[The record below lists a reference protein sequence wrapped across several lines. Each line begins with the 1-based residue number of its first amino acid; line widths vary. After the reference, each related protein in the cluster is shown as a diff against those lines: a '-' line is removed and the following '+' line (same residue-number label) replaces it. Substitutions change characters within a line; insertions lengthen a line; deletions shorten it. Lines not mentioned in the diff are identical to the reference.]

1 MCTAHSSSRLLGGL
15 PQCMLGYPPAW
26 AWRSPQVWACRPPW
40 VWAPQARSLNFPL
53 GFGPETCRECWD
65 TTYPPLETCKACWDT
80 TYPPL
85 ETCKACWD
93 TTCNACWD
101 TTPPLWTEWQTGA
114 KILPCPKLC
123 LQAVTRMH
131 SSRMRTAHISCHPWG
146 GDVCLGGVCL
156 GRVCLGRMSARGAL
170 YTPL

>member
-1 MCTAHSSSRLLGGL
+1 MHSSRMCTAHSSSRLLGGL

-85 ETCKACWD
+85 GDLQGMLGYHLQCMLGYHPSPVNRMTDRCKNITLPQTLFAGGNK
-93 TTCNACWD
+93 NAF
-101 TTPPLWTEWQTGA
+101 Q
-114 KILPCPKLC
+114 
-123 LQAVTRMH
+123 
-131 SSRMRTAHISCHPWG
+131 
-146 GDVCLGGVCL
+146 
-156 GRVCLGRMSARGAL
+156 
-170 YTPL
+170 